1 MSDYAI
7 ELTAPD
13 IEPYRQGNTG
23 IPYYTRFDSDVP
35 GPHVMI
41 NAVTH
46 GNELCGAIAVDL
58 MFRHGIRPQIG
69 SLTLGFA
76 NVAAYRS
83 FDPGDPNASRFLDED
98 FNRVWDPAILDGPR
112 RSRELERAR
121 EIRPLID
128 TVDQLLDIHS
138 MQHKTV
144 PLMLAGPMAK
154 GRDLAVA
161 MGAPATVVVDSGH
174 KAGRRLRDYPPFVE
188 PGERNA
194 LLIECGQH
202 WEATAAEV
210 AIDSAF
216 RFLATL
222 GVIPMDM
229 AEPHLLPTPERQR
242 VIEVT
247 EAVTI
252 ESDDFR
258 FAQDFIGME
267 VLPERGMLIG
277 HDGGRPV
284 TTPYDDCVLIMP
296 SRRLS
301 KGLTAVRL
309 GRIVA

>member
-1 MSDYAI
+1 MSGYAI
-7 ELTAPD
+7 ELIAPD
-13 IEPYRQGNTG
+13 IAPWREGNTG
-23 IPYYTRFDSDVP
+23 VPYYTRVDSGRP
-35 GPHVMI
+35 GPHAMI

-58 MFRHGIRPQIG
+58 MLRQGLTPTRG
-69 SLTLGFA
+69 ALTLGFA
-76 NVAAYRS
+76 NVEAYHA
-83 FDPGDPNASRFLDED
+83 FDPAEPTASRFLDED

-112 RSRELERAR
+112 QSRELRRAR

-138 MQHKTV
+138 MQHRTV
-144 PLMLAGPMAK
+144 PLMLAGPEPK
-154 GRDLAVA
+154 GRGFAVA
-161 MGAPATVVVDSGH
+161 LGAPEMVVVDAGH
-174 KAGRRLRDYPPFVE
+174 KAGRRLRDYPPFVA
-188 PGERNA
+188 PGPKNA

-202 WEATAAEV
+202 WEAAAADV

-216 RFLATL
+216 RFLLAL
-222 GVIPMDM
+222 DM
-229 AEPHLLPTPERQR
+229 VDPDTAAPHLLPAPKRQR

-247 EAVTI
+247 DAVTI

-267 VLPERGMLIG
+267 VLPERGTPIG
-277 HDGGRPV
+277 HDGDRLV
-284 TTPYDDCVLIMP
+284 VTPYDDCVLIMP

-301 KGLTAVRL
+301 RGLTAVRL